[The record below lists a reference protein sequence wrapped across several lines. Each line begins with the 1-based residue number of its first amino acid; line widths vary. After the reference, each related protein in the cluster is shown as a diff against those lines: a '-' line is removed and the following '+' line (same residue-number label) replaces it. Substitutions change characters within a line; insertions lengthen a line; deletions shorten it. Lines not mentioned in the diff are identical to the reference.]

1 MQDFGYFCH
10 KLKKMISFEEAY
22 AIVTKNLPLTGNE
35 RVDYRDS
42 AGRVLAED
50 IFSDIHMPPFDK
62 AAVDGYACRM
72 TDIHQPLQLL
82 EVIPAGSTPA
92 KEIIAGSCSKIM
104 TGAMMP
110 SGADCVVMVEQTR
123 EENGVVFITD
133 TKTKAN
139 IAYLAEDIKAGDKV
153 ISKGTVIKPQHIAVL
168 ATAGAISPLVFK
180 KARITVMSTGDELV
194 EPHVAPGPGKI
205 RNSNSSQLVAQAIAM
220 GADAE
225 YGGIIADTEQSSRQM
240 ITDAL
245 IKSDVVI
252 LSGGISM
259 GDFDYIPAILNEMG
273 IEILF
278 RSVAVQPGKPSV
290 FARSGNKFVFALPG
304 NPVSSFNIF
313 ELLAKPFLYK
323 LMGHTYSPIRLRI
336 PIGENYSRKAMARH
350 GFVPAIIDAHGRAMP
365 VHYHGSA
372 HINALVQA
380 TALISVP
387 LGVASFNEGD
397 LVDVR
402 LI

>member
-1 MQDFGYFCH
+1 
-10 KLKKMISFEEAY
+10 MISFEEAY
-22 AIVTKNLPLTGNE
+22 SIVTTNLPLTDAE
-35 RVDYRDS
+35 RIDYRNS
-42 AGRVLAED
+42 AGRILAED
-50 IFSDIHMPPFDK
+50 ILSDIHMPPFDK

-72 TDIHQPLQLL
+72 TDIHQPMRLL
-82 EVIPAGSTPA
+82 EVIPAGSKPSLEITP
-92 KEIIAGSCSKIM
+92 GTCSKIM

-110 SGADCVVMVEQTR
+110 DGADCVVMVEQTR
-123 EENGVVFITD
+123 EENEIVFVTE
-133 TKTKAN
+133 TRTKAN
-139 IAYLAEDIKAGDKV
+139 IAFFAEDIKAGDKV
-153 ISKGTVIKPQHIAVL
+153 ISKGTLIKPQHIAVL

-194 EPHVAPGPGKI
+194 EPHVVPGPGKI

-225 YGGIIADTEQSSRQM
+225 YGGIIADNEDSSRQM
-240 ITDAL
+240 ISNAL
-245 IKSDVVI
+245 EKSDVVI

-259 GDFDYIPAILNEMG
+259 GDFDYVPAILNEMG

-313 ELLAKPFLYK
+313 ELLAKPFLYR
-323 LMGHTYSPIRLRI
+323 LMGHNYDAVRLLI
-336 PIGENYSRKAMARH
+336 PIGEDYLRKAIARH
-350 GFVPAIIDAHGRAMP
+350 GFVPAIINSHGRAMP

-380 TALISVP
+380 NALISVP
-387 LGVASFNEGD
+387 LGVASFNKGD

>member
-1 MQDFGYFCH
+1 
-10 KLKKMISFEEAY
+10 MISFEEAY
-22 AIVTKNLPLTGNE
+22 SIVTTNLPLTDTE
-35 RVDYRDS
+35 RIDYQNS
-42 AGRVLAED
+42 AGRILAED

-62 AAVDGYACRM
+62 AAVDGYACKKA
-72 TDIHQPLQLL
+72 DIHQPLRLL
-82 EVIPAGSTPA
+82 EVIPAGSTPS
-92 KEIIAGSCSKIM
+92 KEIIPGSCSKIM

-110 SGADCVVMVEQTR
+110 AGADCVVMVEQTR
-123 EENGVVFITD
+123 EENEVVFITD
-133 TKTKAN
+133 THTKAN

-153 ISKGTVIKPQHIAVL
+153 ISKGTLIKPQHIAVL
-168 ATAGAISPLVFK
+168 ATAGAISPHVFK

-194 EPHVAPGPGKI
+194 EPHIVPGAGKI

-225 YGGIIADTEQSSRQM
+225 YGGIIADNEDSSRQM
-240 ITDAL
+240 ISNAL
-245 IKSDVVI
+245 AKSDVVI

-259 GDFDYIPAILNEMG
+259 GDFDYIPAILKEMG

-313 ELLAKPFLYK
+313 ELLAKPFLYR
-323 LMGHTYSPIRLRI
+323 LMGHNYDAVRLRI
-336 PIGENYSRKAMARH
+336 PIGEDYSRKAIARH
-350 GFVPAIIDAHGRAMP
+350 GFVPAIIDMQGRAMP

-372 HINALVQA
+372 HINALVRA
-380 TALISVP
+380 NALISVP
-387 LGVASFNEGD
+387 LGVVAFNEGD